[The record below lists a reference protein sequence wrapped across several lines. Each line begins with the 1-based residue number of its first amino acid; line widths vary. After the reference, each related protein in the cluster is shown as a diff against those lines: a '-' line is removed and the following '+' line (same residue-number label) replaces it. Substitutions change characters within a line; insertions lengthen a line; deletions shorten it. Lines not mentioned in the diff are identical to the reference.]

1 MTEEYKLWYLGLTN
15 ENKQIAL
22 ALMANHLTI
31 AGRAFLLDLEGDKLK
46 LAFTGINELQHQISQ
61 HIAAIGIDRD
71 RYPDEVLCRILG
83 ETASRYEITSALQG
97 ATEHAKSRGFWKD
110 RISN

>member
-1 MTEEYKLWYLGLTN
+1 MTEEHKLWYLGLSN
-15 ENKQIAL
+15 ENKQVAL
-22 ALMANHLTI
+22 ALVANHLTI

-71 RYPDEVLCRILG
+71 RYPDEVLCQILG
-83 ETASRYEITSALQG
+83 ETAARYEMTSALQG
-97 ATEHAKSRGFWKD
+97 AMEHARSRSFWKD
-110 RISN
+110 SISS